1 MTKEK
6 RNVLIRSLFIMV
18 LGLIGLFVD
27 PIPEFFGE
35 VCLIGLSFG
44 YFERHFK
51 TS

>member
-6 RNVLIRSLFIMV
+6 RTVLMKGMFIIV

-27 PIPEFFGE
+27 AVPEFFGE

-44 YFERHFK
+44 YFQRYFK
-51 TS
+51 KE

>member
-6 RNVLIRSLFIMV
+6 RGVLIRSLFIMV

-27 PIPEFFGE
+27 TVPEFFGE

-44 YFERHFK
+44 YFQRYFK